1 MMRVVSFLAGCMDW
15 LRRDLE
21 KEVEYDWGHGF
32 FLILPPVS

>member
-1 MMRVVSFLAGCMDW
+1 MRVVAFLVGCIDW

-21 KEVEYDWGHGF
+21 KVVEYDWDDGF